1 MLWHRRRQWREDAP
15 IYAHLATFA
24 AISAVLWAQTSHRSY
39 LDVYLI
45 VFAAGMLDR
54 VWERCG
60 SARVATGSAQNS
72 SAERQDM
79 A

>member
-24 AISAVLWAQTSHRSY
+24 AITAVLWAQTSHRSY

-54 VWERCG
+54 VWLRIAPTRG
-60 SARVATGSAQNS
+60 
-72 SAERQDM
+72 
-79 A
+79 

>member
-1 MLWHRRRQWREDAP
+1 MLWQRRRQWHQDALVH
-15 IYAHLATFA
+15 AHLVLFA
-24 AISAVLWAQTSHRSY
+24 GITAVLWAQTSHRSY

-54 VWERCG
+54 LLAQYAPAV
-60 SARVATGSAQNS
+60 AQNS
-72 SAERQDM
+72 RANPPDM